1 MSDRMSGQDA
11 AFDHAPQH
19 TDTRGGNGA
28 VVCYALMLATLFTA
42 FATGL
47 VAVIIAYVS
56 RERDGHWT
64 NSHYTFIIRTFW
76 ISILYAVLTGCVAL
90 FIGWVPLIGWAIV
103 GIMSLYTV
111 AWFIGRNVIGI
122 LRALNDRP
130 IDDPQSWMFG

>member
-11 AFDHAPQH
+11 AFDHAPQYA
-19 TDTRGGNGA
+19 DTRGGNGA

-76 ISILYAVLTGCVAL
+76 ISILYTILTGCVAL

-122 LRALNDRP
+122 LRALNERP